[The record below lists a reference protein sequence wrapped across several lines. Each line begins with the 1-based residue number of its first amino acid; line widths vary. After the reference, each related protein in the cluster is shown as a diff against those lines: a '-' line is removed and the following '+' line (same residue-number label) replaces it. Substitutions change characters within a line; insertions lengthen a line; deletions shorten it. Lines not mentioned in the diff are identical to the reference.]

1 MRRRFELTGDF
12 GSFTAETEGDVLV
25 LNLQDKLMLRVSNLQ
40 TKSVVLDYLDQ
51 VSANKTIKVIL
62 IVSFPKKSGRQEYI
76 EFFNR
81 VIQSGSE
88 LNAVY
93 KLFHAVDD
101 LILKL
106 KEVNQMVIHA
116 DSGNVLPLFLNISL
130 ACDYRIVGDDTVFQ
144 NPCLEFGLVPK
155 GGGAFFLSKILGV
168 SRAYKVMLSGEDIAA
183 RDAFEMGLVDEVV
196 PAADLKPAA
205 LRVATQFARKPF
217 SSLRCCKRLL
227 NYTFKDLREY
237 LDFETDELTKSVGAP
252 GGGICEA
259 FSLKS
264 P

>member
-1 MRRRFELTGDF
+1 MRRRFELAGDF
-12 GSFTAETEGDVLV
+12 DSFTAETVGEILV

-40 TKSVVLDYLDQ
+40 TKSVILDYLDQ

-62 IVSFPKKSGRQEYI
+62 IVSFPKKSGRAEYI
-76 EFFNR
+76 EFFNQ
-81 VIQSGSE
+81 VIQSGIE

-130 ACDYRIVGDDTVFQ
+130 ACDYRIVGDNTVFQ

-168 SRAYKVMLSGEDIAA
+168 SRAYKVMLSGDDIPA
-183 RDAFEMGLVDEVV
+183 REAFELGLVDEVV
-196 PAADLKPAA
+196 PAAELKPAA
-205 LRVATQFARKPF
+205 LRLATQFARKPF
-217 SSLRCCKRLL
+217 SSLKCCKRLL

-237 LDFETDELTKSVGAP
+237 LDFETDELAKSLGTP
-252 GGGICEA
+252 GGGMCEA

-264 P
+264 S